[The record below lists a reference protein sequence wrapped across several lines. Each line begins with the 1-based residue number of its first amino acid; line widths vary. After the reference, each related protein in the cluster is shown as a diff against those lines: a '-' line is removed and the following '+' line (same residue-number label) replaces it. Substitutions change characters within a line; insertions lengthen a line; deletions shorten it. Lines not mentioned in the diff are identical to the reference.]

1 MKRELELLREKM
13 RETGVDACLIPTSDF
28 HGSEYVGDY
37 FKCREYISGFT
48 GSAGTLVVTLDEA
61 GLWTDGRYFLQ
72 AAKQLE
78 GSGIML
84 RKERQP
90 GVPAIEEYLK
100 QTLKKGETLGFD
112 GRCIMQ
118 DSAEKLITQLNAQG
132 VAVRTDIDLTG
143 AVWKNRPEL
152 SAQPVWPLP
161 VEYAGESS
169 ESKIKR
175 VREFLVEKKAD
186 YFLLTSLE
194 DIAWLLN
201 MRGNDVESTP
211 VILSYLLLGEK
222 KLTWYVQEKCL
233 SEKIKILLDM
243 QGIKAA
249 PYAQIYEDVKKLPE
263 DASIYYDKSAVNTA
277 LVSSLPEKVKKI
289 EGVNPTFLFKAKK
302 NPVEVENE
310 RNAHIKDGVAVTKF
324 IYWLKSQIGKT
335 KITEISA
342 AEQLEQFRNTQ
353 EHYVEPSFA
362 PIIAYKE
369 HGAIVHYSA
378 TKESDVEL
386 KPESVVLADTGGHYL
401 EGTTDIT
408 RTIALGSLTQ
418 EEKEMYTTVLKGH
431 IQLEMARFLQGCSG
445 QSLDV
450 LARTPLWEK
459 GLDYNHGTG
468 HGVGYL
474 LSVHEGPNSFRYRPS
489 VNGRN
494 DCVFEEGMITSD
506 EPGIYLEG
514 KFGIRL
520 ENMIVCQKDMEND
533 YGSFLC
539 FDALTLVPFERSAII
554 AEELSTKEKEWL
566 NKYHQKVFEIIAPYL
581 TEEEAGWLREETQ
594 EF

>member
-233 SEKIKILLDM
+233 SEEIKILLDM

-249 PYAQIYEDVKKLPE
+249 PYAQIYADVKELPE

-386 KPESVVLADTGGHYL
+386 KPESFVLADTGGHYL
-401 EGTTDIT
+401 EGATDIT

-566 NKYHQKVFEIIAPYL
+566 NKYHQKVFETIAPYL

>member
-386 KPESVVLADTGGHYL
+386 KPESFVLADTGGHYL
-401 EGTTDIT
+401 EGTIDIT

-566 NKYHQKVFEIIAPYL
+566 NKYHQKVFETIAPYL

>member
-1 MKRELELLREKM
+1 MRRELELLREKM

-100 QTLKKGETLGFD
+100 QTLKRGETLGFD

-222 KLTWYVQEKCL
+222 KLTWYVQE
-233 SEKIKILLDM
+233 EY
-243 QGIKAA
+243 AA
-249 PYAQIYEDVKKLPE
+249 V
-263 DASIYYDKSAVNTA
+263 YYDKSAVNTA
-277 LVSSLPEKVKKI
+277 LISSLPEQVKKI

-324 IYWLKSQIGKT
+324 IYWLKSQIGKI

-386 KPESVVLADTGGHYL
+386 KPESFVLADTGGHYL